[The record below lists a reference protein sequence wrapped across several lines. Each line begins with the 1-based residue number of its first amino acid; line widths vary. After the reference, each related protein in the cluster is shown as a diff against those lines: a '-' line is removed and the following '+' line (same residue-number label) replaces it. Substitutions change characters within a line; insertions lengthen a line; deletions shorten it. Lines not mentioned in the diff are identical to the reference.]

1 MAASSRRF
9 PLRSSLSTR
18 RVLRNLVA
26 FALLYGAGLAAV
38 WGFSLLGVSTL
49 VAFPVFV
56 LGVLIASLETDSGL
70 WGAALGVAYLLS
82 YDFLFTAPLFT
93 LKVLSR
99 TDVAALVIFLVVSLI
114 MGVITHRM
122 SRQVQ
127 AAERT
132 ACALGR
138 PVTITLGE
146 PPVAGSAAA
155 RDCYERRSPTGY
167 GEPGW
172 RDATEK
178 YLPLGMKG
186 RLYGVVA
193 IDCSSG
199 DVDSGSLSLV
209 NAVVAQTLV
218 AVERNELAESEP
230 DGAGVPAAI
239 SAPSNDKSAAEPIR
253 PTALS

>member
-1 MAASSRRF
+1 M
-9 PLRSSLSTR
+9 
-18 RVLRNLVA
+18 
-26 FALLYGAGLAAV
+26 
-38 WGFSLLGVSTL
+38 
-49 VAFPVFV
+49 
-56 LGVLIASLETDSGL
+56 
-70 WGAALGVAYLLS
+70 
-82 YDFLFTAPLFT
+82 
-93 LKVLSR
+93 
-99 TDVAALVIFLVVSLI
+99 
-114 MGVITHRM
+114 
-122 SRQVQ
+122 
-127 AAERT
+127 
-132 ACALGR
+132 
-138 PVTITLGE
+138 TITLGE

-218 AVERNELAESEP
+218 AVEQQR
-230 DGAGVPAAI
+230 AGGKRARRCRRPSGHSGPVQRQERCRTDTSG
-239 SAPSNDKSAAEPIR
+239 SALID
-253 PTALS
+253 

>member
-1 MAASSRRF
+1 M
-9 PLRSSLSTR
+9 
-18 RVLRNLVA
+18 
-26 FALLYGAGLAAV
+26 
-38 WGFSLLGVSTL
+38 
-49 VAFPVFV
+49 
-56 LGVLIASLETDSGL
+56 
-70 WGAALGVAYLLS
+70 
-82 YDFLFTAPLFT
+82 
-93 LKVLSR
+93 
-99 TDVAALVIFLVVSLI
+99 
-114 MGVITHRM
+114 
-122 SRQVQ
+122 
-127 AAERT
+127 
-132 ACALGR
+132 
-138 PVTITLGE
+138 TITLGE

-218 AVERNELAESEP
+218 AVERNELAEGEP

-239 SAPSNDKSAAEPIR
+239 AAPSNDKSAAEPIR